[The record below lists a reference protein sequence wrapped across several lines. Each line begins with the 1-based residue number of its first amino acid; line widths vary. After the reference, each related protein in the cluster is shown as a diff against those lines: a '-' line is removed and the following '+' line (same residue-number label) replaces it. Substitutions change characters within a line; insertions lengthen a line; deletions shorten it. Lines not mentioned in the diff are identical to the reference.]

1 MTIASA
7 ALLLFLILDPLGN
20 IPVFLGLL
28 RTLPPQRQRVVLA
41 REMLIALVVLMLFL
55 WGGRYALEL
64 MHLRQESVSIAG
76 GIVLFLIGLRM
87 IFPPPEGLMGE
98 LPEGE
103 PFIVPMAIPLVAGPS
118 GMAAVMLMGSQEPD
132 RMGAWSLALMIAWVA
147 TAAILFSSTY
157 LYKWLGSRVLTA
169 IERLMG
175 MVIVAIS
182 VQMLLD
188 GLITY
193 MRLAPAALI
202 AWQGGESRGD
212 PMDEVVVSDAAVS
225 GASANKLPTV
235 DASIYPRGGLDVLSR
250 DEVMR
255 LRDASAGGMHELLRR
270 CALAVLTTGST
281 DDDPRAARELYP
293 DFDIQVLQQDRG
305 AAPRTASTRPAMAF
319 VDGRIIR
326 GVAELLFAV
335 VRDLVYTAV
344 ELEPDYASELGT
356 SEGITDAVFRLL
368 RNARVLHPSS
378 PTWWCAG
385 AGIRSVATNTTYTKQ
400 VGYELGLRGLDICT
414 GCGPGAMK
422 GPMKGATIAPRQ
434 TAPVAARATSASPS
448 PGSSPPNRRTRS
460 STTW

>member
-55 WGGRYALEL
+55 WGGRYALAL

-87 IFPPPEGLMGE
+87 IFPRPEGLMGDI
-98 LPEGE
+98 PGGE
-103 PFIVPMAIPLVAGPS
+103 PFIVPMAIPLIAGPS

-132 RMGAWSLALMIAWVA
+132 RMGAWSLSLMIAWVA

-193 MRLAPAALI
+193 MRLAPAA
-202 AWQGGESRGD
+202 A
-212 PMDEVVVSDAAVS
+212 
-225 GASANKLPTV
+225 
-235 DASIYPRGGLDVLSR
+235 
-250 DEVMR
+250 
-255 LRDASAGGMHELLRR
+255 
-270 CALAVLTTGST
+270 
-281 DDDPRAARELYP
+281 
-293 DFDIQVLQQDRG
+293 
-305 AAPRTASTRPAMAF
+305 
-319 VDGRIIR
+319 
-326 GVAELLFAV
+326 
-335 VRDLVYTAV
+335 
-344 ELEPDYASELGT
+344 
-356 SEGITDAVFRLL
+356 
-368 RNARVLHPSS
+368 
-378 PTWWCAG
+378 
-385 AGIRSVATNTTYTKQ
+385 
-400 VGYELGLRGLDICT
+400 
-414 GCGPGAMK
+414 
-422 GPMKGATIAPRQ
+422 
-434 TAPVAARATSASPS
+434 
-448 PGSSPPNRRTRS
+448 
-460 STTW
+460 